1 MRNHIM
7 DMLWM
12 VMVALAVV
20 FGAPLSASAQAAAA
34 SESVPTRITADKLT
48 YSQERD
54 TVIFEGQVHVVRGEM
69 QIWSDKLTGYLT
81 PKDGAKEG
89 TGPSL
94 AAEDAEIRTVVAV
107 GNVRMLHQGREG
119 FSGKATFVVADGV
132 LTMEDNPVIVDGPN
146 RVVGE
151 VIRFYSKTNRSEV
164 LGGKKRVEAVFFT
177 TGDEFAP
184 ARPTP
189 QGQNAT
195 SPSPGSAPKAD

>member
-1 MRNHIM
+1 MRNHIVN
-7 DMLWM
+7 MLWM
-12 VMVALAVV
+12 VVAALAVV
-20 FGAPLSASAQAAAA
+20 LGGAFSASAQTPAA
-34 SESVPTRITADKLT
+34 SESIPTRITADRLT

-54 TVIFEGQVHVVRGEM
+54 TVIFEGHVHVVRGEM

-81 PKDGAKEG
+81 PKEGAAEG
-89 TGPSL
+89 SGPSL

-151 VIRFYSKTNRSEV
+151 IIRFYSKTNRSEV

-177 TGDEFAP
+177 SGDGFAP

-195 SPSPGSAPKAD
+195 SPSPAPKAD

>member
-1 MRNHIM
+1 MRNYIIN
-7 DMLWM
+7 MLWM
-12 VMVALAVV
+12 AMVALAVV
-20 FGAPLSASAQAAAA
+20 LGAPFSASAQAAAA
-34 SESVPTRITADKLT
+34 SESIPTRITADKLT

-54 TVIFEGQVHVVRGEM
+54 TVIFEGQVHVLRGEM
-69 QIWSDKLTGYLT
+69 QIWADKLTGYLT
-81 PKDGAKEG
+81 PKEDAKDGSG
-89 TGPSL
+89 HSL

-195 SPSPGSAPKAD
+195 SPSPAPAPKAD

>member
-1 MRNHIM
+1 MRNPIM
-7 DMLWM
+7 NMLC
-12 VMVALAVV
+12 VAVAALAVV
-20 FGAPLSASAQAAAA
+20 LGGAFFASAQAPGA
-34 SESVPTRITADKLT
+34 SESIPTRITADRLT

-54 TVIFEGQVHVVRGEM
+54 TVIFEGHVHVVRGEM

-89 TGPSL
+89 SGPSL

-151 VIRFYSKTNRSEV
+151 IIRFYSKTNRSEV
-164 LGGKKRVEAVFFT
+164 RCGK
-177 TGDEFAP
+177 
-184 ARPTP
+184 
-189 QGQNAT
+189 
-195 SPSPGSAPKAD
+195 